1 MNPEFIA
8 ALIGGM
14 LICLAASLMWRL
26 YGRIR
31 GTSGMVSGLL
41 QADSD
46 WGWKMAFVVGTL
58 LSPWLYALFADMPKV
73 VITDNPVL
81 LVLGGLLVG
90 YGTRL
95 GSGCTSGHGMCGLGR
110 LSIRSLAAVVTFMLF
125 AFITV
130 YVLRHV
136 LGAA

>member
-14 LICLAASLMWRL
+14 LIGLAASLMWRL
-26 YGRIR
+26 YGRIM

-130 YVLRHV
+130 YVLRQV

>member
-14 LICLAASLMWRL
+14 LIGLAASLMWRL
-26 YGRIR
+26 YGRIM

-95 GSGCTSGHGMCGLGR
+95 GSGCTSGNGMCGLGR
-110 LSIRSLAAVVTFMLF
+110 VSMRSLAAVVTFMLF

-130 YVLRHV
+130 YVLKHV
-136 LGAA
+136 LGVA

>member
-14 LICLAASLMWRL
+14 LIGLAASLMWRL
-26 YGRIR
+26 YGRIM

-110 LSIRSLAAVVTFMLF
+110 LSMRSLAAVVTFMLF

-130 YVLRHV
+130 YVLKHV
-136 LGAA
+136 FGVA

>member
-14 LICLAASLMWRL
+14 LIGLAASLMWRL
-26 YGRIR
+26 YGRIM

-73 VITDNPVL
+73 VITDNPAL
-81 LVLGGLLVG
+81 LVPGGLLVG

-95 GSGCTSGHGMCGLGR
+95 GSGCTSGNGMCGLGR
-110 LSIRSLAAVVTFMLF
+110 VSMRSLAAVVTFMLF

-130 YVLRHV
+130 YVLKHV
-136 LGAA
+136 LGVA

>member
-14 LICLAASLMWRL
+14 LIGLAASLMWRL
-26 YGRIR
+26 YGRIM

-95 GSGCTSGHGMCGLGR
+95 GSGWTSGHGMCGLGR
-110 LSIRSLAAVVTFMLF
+110 LSMRSLAAVVTFMLF

-130 YVLRHV
+130 YVLKHV
-136 LGAA
+136 LGVA

>member
-14 LICLAASLMWRL
+14 LIGLAASLMWRL
-26 YGRIR
+26 YGRIM

-95 GSGCTSGHGMCGLGR
+95 GSGCTSGHGKCGLGR
-110 LSIRSLAAVVTFMLF
+110 LSMRSLA
-125 AFITV
+125 
-130 YVLRHV
+130 
-136 LGAA
+136 

>member
-14 LICLAASLMWRL
+14 LIGLAASLMWRL
-26 YGRIR
+26 YGRIM

-110 LSIRSLAAVVTFMLF
+110 LSMRSLAAVVTFMLF

>member
-14 LICLAASLMWRL
+14 LIGLAASLMWRL
-26 YGRIR
+26 YGRIM

-110 LSIRSLAAVVTFMLF
+110 LSMRSLAAVVTFMLF

-130 YVLRHV
+130 YVLKHV
-136 LGAA
+136 LGVA

>member
-14 LICLAASLMWRL
+14 LIGLAASLMWRL
-26 YGRIR
+26 YGRIM

-136 LGAA
+136 LGVA

>member
-14 LICLAASLMWRL
+14 LIGLAASLMWRL
-26 YGRIR
+26 YGRIM

>member
-14 LICLAASLMWRL
+14 LIGLAASLMWRL
-26 YGRIR
+26 YGRIM

-81 LVLGGLLVG
+81 LVLGGLMVG

-110 LSIRSLAAVVTFMLF
+110 LSMRSLAAVVTFMLF

-130 YVLRHV
+130 YVLKHV
-136 LGAA
+136 LGVA